1 MNNLKIIEINNVRIT
16 PSRGITI
23 EFAAGGELEQY
34 FKTNIFQIDYSVDI
48 LDVPYGLA
56 VIPFVCNVLPIVWL
70 TDATLYLDELD
81 KDFYNCFEKLK
92 QGYREIYPNLQF
104 KGKIECKKIRY
115 DREECNHRSLVFF
128 SGEVDSL
135 ATLIAHID
143 ECPTLFS
150 ICGADVKLANI
161 TGWNTVM
168 KQIKEVSDNFNL
180 SAIQCYSNFREFID
194 EEKLCE
200 LVTNLGAKVDYWYG
214 FQHGIGLIGHVAP
227 LAYQYGYTIIYIAA
241 SYTIKERGVCTCA
254 SDPRIDNNMRF
265 CESKVYHDQFEYNR
279 QEKIQHIVEYCRNAH
294 STVNLHVCWTT
305 DSGENCCACEKCLR
319 TIYAILAEKEKP
331 CDFGFKYKSLL
342 QLKWLLKYRM
352 KLSVSQLPFWTDIIN
367 RLNEQEKG
375 STEIEWLR
383 GYNVEKFENNQIR
396 RNLAYFKSII
406 KHIKL

>member
-1 MNNLKIIEINNVRIT
+1 M
-16 PSRGITI
+16 
-23 EFAAGGELEQY
+23 
-34 FKTNIFQIDYSVDI
+34 
-48 LDVPYGLA
+48 
-56 VIPFVCNVLPIVWL
+56 CNVLPIVWL

-81 KDFYNCFEKLK
+81 EDFYNCVEKLK
-92 QGYREIYPNLQF
+92 QGYREIYLNLQF

-115 DREECNHRSLVFF
+115 EREECNQRTLVFF
-128 SGEVDSL
+128 SGGVDAF

-150 ICGADVKLANI
+150 ICGADVKLTNKI
-161 TGWNTVM
+161 GWNTVM

-200 LVTNLGAKVDYWYG
+200 LVTDLGAKVDYWYG
-214 FQHGIGLIGHVAP
+214 FQHGIGLLGHAAP
-227 LAYQYGYTIIYIAA
+227 LAYLYSYTQIYMAS
-241 SYTIKERGVCTCA
+241 SYTIRERGLCTCA
-254 SDPRIDNNMRF
+254 SDPRIDNNVNF
-265 CESKVYHDQFEYNR
+265 CNSKVYHDQFEYNR
-279 QEKIQHIVEYCRNAH
+279 QEKIQHIVEYCKNGH
-294 STVNLHVCWTT
+294 CNVNLHVCWTT
-305 DSGENCCACEKCLR
+305 DSGENCCVCEKCVR

-331 CDFGFKYKSLL
+331 CDFGFKYTNLL

-367 RLNEQEKG
+367 RLNEQEKE

-383 GYNVEKFENNQIR
+383 GYNVEKIENNPVKRI
-396 RNLAYFKSII
+396 LAFYKSIK

>member
-1 MNNLKIIEINNVRIT
+1 MENNCKISVRAVRIT
-16 PSRGITI
+16 PPRGIII

-81 KDFYNCFEKLK
+81 EDFYNCVEKLK

-115 DREECNHRSLVFF
+115 EREECNQRSLVFF
-128 SGEVDSL
+128 SGGVDAF

-143 ECPTLFS
+143 ELPTLFS

-180 SAIQCYSNFREFID
+180 STIQCYSNFREFID

-200 LVTNLGAKVDYWYG
+200 LVTILGAKDDYWHG
-214 FQHGIGLIGHVAP
+214 FQHGIGLISHSAP
-227 LAYQYGYTIIYIAA
+227 LAWSYGYTTHYIAS
-241 SYTIKERGVCTCA
+241 SYTIRERDICTCA
-254 SDPRIDNNMRF
+254 SDPRIDNNMKF
-265 CESKVYHDQFEYNR
+265 CGAKVFHDQFEYCR
-279 QEKIQHIVEYCRNAH
+279 QEKIKHIVEYCRTNRCKI
-294 STVNLHVCWTT
+294 NLRVCWIS
-305 DSGENCCACEKCLR
+305 DRGDNCGLCEKCIR
-319 TIYAILAEKEKP
+319 TIYALLAEKEDP
-331 CDFGFKYKSLL
+331 RNYGFHNVDLL
-342 QLKWLLKYRM
+342 KIKLLLKY
-352 KLSVSQLPFWTDIIN
+352 KTKFPDILLPLWDDIIN
-367 RLNEQEKG
+367 RVKESPKG
-375 STEIEWLR
+375 STQIEWLR
-383 GYNVEKFENNQIR
+383 RYTAKKLNNVKIKKMIPIFR
-396 RNLAYFKSII
+396 RIMKYYC
-406 KHIKL
+406 

>member
-1 MNNLKIIEINNVRIT
+1 MENNCKISVRAVRIA
-16 PSRGITI
+16 PPHGITV
-23 EFAAGGELEQY
+23 EFAVGDELKQY

-81 KDFYNCFEKLK
+81 EDFYNCVEKLK

-115 DREECNHRSLVFF
+115 EREECNQRSLVFF
-128 SGEVDSL
+128 SGGVDAF

-150 ICGADVKLANI
+150 ICGADVKLANK

-168 KQIKEVSDNFNL
+168 TQIKEVSDNFNL

-200 LVTNLGAKVDYWYG
+200 LVTDLGAKDDYWHG
-214 FQHGIGLIGHVAP
+214 FQHGIGLIGHAAP
-227 LAYQYGYTIIYIAA
+227 LAYSYGYTKNYIAS
-241 SYTIKERGVCTCA
+241 SYTIRERGICTCA

-265 CESKVYHDQFEYNR
+265 CDSKVCHDQFEYNR
-279 QEKIQHIVEYCRNAH
+279 QEKIQHIVEYCRKNN
-294 STVNLHVCWTT
+294 VNVKLRVCWIT
-305 DSGENCCACEKCLR
+305 DSGNNCCTCEKCIR
-319 TIYAILAEKEKP
+319 TIYGILAEKENP
-331 CDFGFKYKSLL
+331 MSYGFYDVNLL
-342 QLKWLLKYRM
+342 KLKCLLKYKIRIADI
-352 KLSVSQLPFWTDIIN
+352 LLPLWGDIIN

-375 STEIEWLR
+375 STQIEWLR
-383 GYNVEKFENNQIR
+383 KYSTERISNNYIR
-396 RNLAYFKSII
+396 RMSYRCIRILKIL
-406 KHIKL
+406 K